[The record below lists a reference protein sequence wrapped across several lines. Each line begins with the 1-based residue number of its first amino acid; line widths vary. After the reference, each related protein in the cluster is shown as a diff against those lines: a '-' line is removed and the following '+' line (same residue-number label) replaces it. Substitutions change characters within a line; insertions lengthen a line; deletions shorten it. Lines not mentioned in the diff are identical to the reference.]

1 VVIHPLALVDRA
13 EEEEGDEVGEVEEV
27 VAAVVAAVGVMREVV
42 AKEEVG
48 EEVEE
53 EGEGEVGIKVLE
65 DILMPRGRGDMIRRC
80 REWAQ
85 SRLRMLGVHTIIS
98 SSTCTLPIAH

>member
-53 EGEGEVGIKVLE
+53 EGEGEVEIKVRE
-65 DILMPRGRGDMIRRC
+65 DIRTPQGRGGMIRRC

-85 SRLRMLGVHTIIS
+85 SRPGMFGVDTIIS
-98 SSTCTLPIAH
+98 SSTYTLHIAH